1 MKEKH
6 FKIIILAI
14 PVIAIILIVIASY
27 DWAYLSCLME
37 NNDKEDTASYCYMSS
52 RAIGYENLP

>member
-1 MKEKH
+1 MKEKYYKNLI
-6 FKIIILAI
+6 FSLPILVIIL
-14 PVIAIILIVIASY
+14 VVIASY

-37 NNDKEDTASYCYMSS
+37 NNDIEDTASYCYMSS